1 MNDSSA
7 PQAARDGTDGIHAP
21 RGYLPADIE
30 RLVAEPSKRAERTE
44 FERDRARVLHSSALR
59 RLAAKTQVV
68 LAGESDFPRTRL
80 THTLEVAQISREL
93 GAAMGA
99 NPDVTD
105 LAGLAHDLGHPPFGH
120 NGEDALD
127 KAAAGI
133 GGFEGNAQSLRVL
146 TRLEP
151 KIARIDGS
159 SAGLNLTRASLD
171 AVIKYPWP
179 RTDGTKKFNA
189 YADDLEVFEWVRQGA
204 PEHRQCFESQV
215 MDWSDD
221 VAYSVHDVEDG
232 VHAGHIDLAAIRS
245 QPERQEV
252 CRLAHDWY
260 APSIEPAELAEALDR
275 ILDLPYWP
283 REFDGSH
290 AHLASLKYMTS
301 QLTGRFV
308 APTMQATR
316 ERFGFQP
323 LSRYRGDLAVPD
335 AQRSEVAVLKSL
347 ANLFVFQ
354 RPEAGAIYARQQ
366 EVVLELVDALLAA
379 DGSQLDQSFAAAWSV
394 AESDAV
400 RQRVVI
406 DQVASLTDSSI
417 LRWHTR
423 LCR

>member
-1 MNDSSA
+1 MTEPVAAISPEQQVTLEGYSA
-7 PQAARDGTDGIHAP
+7 
-21 RGYLPADIE
+21 ADQE
-30 RLVAEPSKRAERTE
+30 RRVVEPTKRAGRTA

-93 GAAMGA
+93 GAALGA

-127 KAAAGI
+127 AAAQDI

-146 TRLEP
+146 VRLEP
-151 KIARIDGS
+151 KVTDAAGR

-171 AVIKYPWP
+171 AVIKYPWT
-179 RTDGTKKFNA
+179 RRADRRKFNA
-189 YADDLEVFEWVRQGA
+189 YSDDVGVFDWVRAEA
-204 PEHRQCFESQV
+204 PSERQCFESQV

-232 VHAGHIDLAAIRS
+232 VHAGHIDLAAVRGS
-245 QPERQEV
+245 SERAEV
-252 CRLAHDWY
+252 CTLAKDWY
-260 APSIEPAELAEALDR
+260 AQDADTADLEAALDR
-275 ILDLPYWP
+275 ILALPYWP
-283 REFDGSH
+283 RRFDGSH
-290 AHLASLKYMTS
+290 GDLASLKNMTS

-308 APTMQATR
+308 TPAISATR
-316 ERFGFQP
+316 EQFGGGT
-323 LSRYRGDLAVPD
+323 LTRYRANLVVPEE
-335 AQRSEVAVLKSL
+335 QRSEVAVLKAL

-354 RPEAGAIYARQQ
+354 RPNAAAIYERQR
-366 EVVLELVDALLAA
+366 EVVHELVDALNASA
-379 DGSQLDQSFAAAWSV
+379 PAELDPSFAPSWEVATDDAA
-394 AESDAV
+394 A
-400 RQRVVI
+400 RRIII
-406 DQVASLTDSSI
+406 DQVASLTDRSI
-417 LRWHTR
+417 LRWHAR